1 MATTINDIAKRIG
14 VSPSTVSRVINGTA
28 KISSETKEKIYN
40 AMSELDYHPNS
51 IARSL
56 AHGSSRTIS
65 LLIDA
70 ENKPENFSNMFFS
83 HSVFGIEREAQR
95 SGYNLLISGYKDD
108 EIDSAIESL
117 ILEKKTD
124 GIIIPSSI
132 ADAYIIKKLNRDEI
146 AYVVLGEPLECSE
159 LCSWI
164 DINNYQGGRLA
175 VEHLKNCGYK
185 RICFFGGN
193 EEQLFTRKRI
203 EGFSSL
209 IEDPSMV
216 FAEDGDIEALSTRSS
231 EIIRNEKVDAVLC
244 NDNRAA
250 YAFIKAVRT
259 EGLSIPEDIGIITFD
274 NYPLAEYMEPPLSVV
289 SVDTLAQGETA
300 ASTLI
305 QKIQGK
311 SSNNQTLI
319 STSIIERLSTG
330 KCKNE

>member
-1 MATTINDIAKRIG
+1 MATTINDIAKKTG

-28 KISSETKEKIYN
+28 KISAETKEKIYN

-95 SGYNLLISGYKDD
+95 NGYNLLISGYKDD
-108 EIDSAIESL
+108 EIDSAIESM

-132 ADAYIIKKLNRDEI
+132 ASAGIIKKLNRDEI
-146 AYVVLGEPLECSE
+146 AYVVLGEPQECPE

-164 DINNYQGGRLA
+164 DINNYQGARLA
-175 VEHLKNCGYK
+175 VEHLRMRGYE

-203 EGFSSL
+203 EGFKSLISDSSL
-209 IEDPSMV
+209 V
-216 FAEDGDIEALSTRSS
+216 VTGDGSKDELLDKAGGVIDTR
-231 EIIRNEKVDAVLC
+231 RPDAVLC

-250 YAFIKAVRT
+250 YAFIKAVKNAS
-259 EGLSIPEDIGIITFD
+259 LSIPEDVGIITFD
-274 NYPLAEYMEPPLSVV
+274 NYPLAEYMDPPLSVV

-311 SSNNQTLI
+311 NSNHQILI
-319 STSIIERLSTG
+319 STSVIERASTG
-330 KCKNE
+330 KGGNE